1 VYEDFMVNVLAIPVV
16 PGRKTVG
23 ERFAGAT
30 NTMTLEAM
38 MGDGKALQMGT
49 SHELGQ
55 NFAKA
60 FDITYTS
67 SAGGVEYAWT
77 TSWGSTTRMIG
88 GLIMVHGDDN
98 GLRLPARLAPTQ
110 VQVMVVKAGEGVI
123 EAATKLRDDLKAAGV
138 RVALDD
144 RGDVP
149 FGRRAVD
156 AELKG
161 IPVRVEVGPRDLAA
175 GNAVVVRRVDGAKSP
190 IALGD
195 VVADVTGALKADQQI
210 MFDDALTFR
219 EDRTVDVKTLG
230 DAIEAAQTGWARVP
244 WSAVGA
250 EGEADANGKSVTVR
264 CLVRPDG
271 TVPDSDEEP
280 NLFAIMAR
288 AY

>member
-1 VYEDFMVNVLAIPVV
+1 
-16 PGRKTVG
+16 
-23 ERFAGAT
+23 
-30 NTMTLEAM
+30 
-38 MGDGKALQMGT
+38 
-49 SHELGQ
+49 
-55 NFAKA
+55 
-60 FDITYTS
+60 
-67 SAGGVEYAWT
+67 
-77 TSWGSTTRMIG
+77 
-88 GLIMVHGDDN
+88 VHGDDN

-123 EAATKLRDDLKAAGV
+123 EAATKLRDDLRAAGV

-161 IPVRVEVGPRDLAA
+161 IPVRIEVGPRDLAA

-195 VVADVTGALKADQQI
+195 VVADVVAALKADQQI
-210 MFDDALTFR
+210 MYDDALTFR

-250 EGEADANGKSVTVR
+250 EGEAEANGKAVTVR

-271 TVPDSDEEP
+271 TVPDSDDEP